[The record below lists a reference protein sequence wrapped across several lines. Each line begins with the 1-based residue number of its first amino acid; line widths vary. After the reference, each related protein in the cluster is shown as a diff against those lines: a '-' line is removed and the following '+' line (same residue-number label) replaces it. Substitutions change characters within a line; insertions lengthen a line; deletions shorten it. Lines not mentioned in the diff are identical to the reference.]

1 MAKTRRK
8 RTIQT
13 ISLTARL
20 GRLAQDSR
28 AKAAGLPPGAEREHL
43 PRKAREARRAIE
55 IEDLLKR
62 RDVELPV

>member
-1 MAKTRRK
+1 MVKKRRK

-13 ISLTARL
+13 MSLTARL
-20 GRLAQDSR
+20 DRLAQESR

-43 PRKAREARRAIE
+43 LKKAREARRAIE

-62 RDVELPV
+62 RGVELPV